1 MKVDFLESAEIEFY
15 EAIAFYNLRRD
26 GLGFEFKDEVKA
38 TIDRIKESPESWA
51 PLSKRT
57 RRCQT
62 NRFPYGIIYQIRQ
75 ETILIVSVM
84 HLKRHPKTWRERLPN
99 RQQ

>member
-1 MKVDFLESAEIEFY
+1 MKVEFLEPAEIEFY

-26 GLGFEFKDEVKA
+26 GLGFEFKDEVKS
-38 TIDRIKESPESWA
+38 TINRIKENPETWT

-62 NRFPYGIIYQIRQ
+62 KRFPYGIIYQIRK
-75 ETILIVSVM
+75 ETILIISVM
-84 HLKRHPKTWRERLPN
+84 HLQRHPKTWRERLP
-99 RQQ
+99 RKQQ

>member
-1 MKVDFLESAEIEFY
+1 MKAQFLEAAEIEFY
-15 EAIAFYNLRRD
+15 EAIAFYNLRRE
-26 GLGFEFKDEVKA
+26 GLGFEFKDDVKS
-38 TIDRIKESPESWA
+38 TINRIKENPEAWA

-62 NRFPYGIIYQIRQ
+62 ERFPYGIIYQIRK
-75 ETILIVSVM
+75 ETILIISVM
-84 HLKRHPKTWRERLPN
+84 HLRRHPKTWHKRVPK